1 MSARAETLQNG
12 ETEVTGLLQAWR
24 GGDAAAETRLLG
36 IVYAELQRIARRHLA
51 RETPG
56 QTLQTT
62 ALVHE
67 TYLRLLGQKGVA
79 WADRAHFFAIA
90 STMMRRILVDHAR
103 ARLAGKRAHREL
115 PLSVAAGLPAA
126 ERPEGREVELL
137 DLDCALEGLAREQ
150 PRTAR
155 IVEMRFFGGLEN
167 AEIGAALELSERTV
181 EREWSYARAWLRR
194 ELLRA
199 RA

>member
-1 MSARAETLQNG
+1 MTARAESPPS
-12 ETEVTGLLQAWR
+12 EVTGLLQAWR
-24 GGDAAAETRLLG
+24 RGDPEAGERLLG

-51 RETPG
+51 RENRG
-56 QTLQTT
+56 HTLQTT

-67 TYLRLLGQKGVA
+67 AYLRLLGQRGVD
-79 WADRAHFFAIA
+79 WGDRAHFFAIA

-103 ARLAGKRAHREL
+103 ARLSGKRAHREA
-115 PLSVAAGLPAA
+115 PLSVATGLPAA
-126 ERPEGREVELL
+126 GGREVELL
-137 DLDCALEGLAREQ
+137 DLDRALDLLAGEQ

-167 AEIGAALELSERTV
+167 SEIAAVLELSERTV

-194 ELLRA
+194 ELTRA
-199 RA
+199 KR

>member
-1 MSARAETLQNG
+1 MSARADAPR
-12 ETEVTGLLQAWR
+12 TEVTGLLQAWR
-24 GGDAAAETRLLG
+24 GGDSAAEERLLA

-56 QTLQTT
+56 HTLQTT

-115 PLSVAAGLPAA
+115 PLSVATGLPAA
-126 ERPEGREVELL
+126 GGREVELL
-137 DLDCALEGLAREQ
+137 DLDRALDLLAREQ
-150 PRTAR
+150 PRTVR

-167 AEIGAALELSERTV
+167 AEIGAVLELSERTV
-181 EREWSYARAWLRR
+181 EREWSFARAFLRR
-194 ELLRA
+194 ELA
-199 RA
+199 RAHA

>member
-1 MSARAETLQNG
+1 MSARAESPQY
-12 ETEVTGLLQAWR
+12 EQAEVTGLLQAWR
-24 GGDAAAETRLLG
+24 GGDTAAESRLLA

-56 QTLQTT
+56 HTLQTT

-115 PLSVAAGLPAA
+115 PLSIATGLPAA
-126 ERPEGREVELL
+126 GGREVELL
-137 DLDCALEGLAREQ
+137 DLDRALDGLAREQ
-150 PRTAR
+150 PRAAR

-167 AEIGAALELSERTV
+167 AEIGAVLELSERTV

-194 ELLRA
+194 ELLQA
-199 RA
+199 HA

>member
-1 MSARAETLQNG
+1 MSARAETPR
-12 ETEVTGLLQAWR
+12 TEVTGLLQAWR
-24 GGDAAAETRLLG
+24 GGDATAETRLLG

-56 QTLQTT
+56 HTLQTT

-115 PLSVAAGLPAA
+115 PLSVATGLSAAG
-126 ERPEGREVELL
+126 GREVELL
-137 DLDCALEGLAREQ
+137 DLDLALDVLAREE

-167 AEIGAALELSERTV
+167 AEIGAVLELSERTV

-194 ELLRA
+194 ELTRTHA
-199 RA
+199 

>member
-1 MSARAETLQNG
+1 MSARAETPR
-12 ETEVTGLLQAWR
+12 TEVTGLLQAWR
-24 GGDAAAETRLLG
+24 GGDATAETRLLG

-56 QTLQTT
+56 HTLQTT

-115 PLSVAAGLPAA
+115 PLSVATGLSAAG
-126 ERPEGREVELL
+126 GREVELL
-137 DLDCALEGLAREQ
+137 DLDRALDGLAREE

-167 AEIGAALELSERTV
+167 AEIGAVLELSERTV

-194 ELLRA
+194 ELTRTHA
-199 RA
+199 

>member
-1 MSARAETLQNG
+1 MSASAETPR
-12 ETEVTGLLQAWR
+12 TEVTGLLQAWR
-24 GGDAAAETRLLG
+24 GGDATAETRLLG

-56 QTLQTT
+56 HTLQTT

-115 PLSVAAGLPAA
+115 PLSVATGLSAAG
-126 ERPEGREVELL
+126 GREVELL
-137 DLDCALEGLAREQ
+137 DLDRALDGLAREE

-167 AEIGAALELSERTV
+167 AEIGAVLELSERTV

-194 ELLRA
+194 ELTRA